1 MLPAVKLHPGCD
13 VIHAAVVF
21 DCDGVLADSERLM
34 VDVWAVVLARH
45 GYTPTAQDV
54 VDGMGLTDEDCHAM
68 LSERADLP
76 PWPVFER
83 ETRQLV
89 ERRYPAELR
98 PFPDTNDAVRMLA
111 MHGVPMAVASSSPR
125 WRLDL
130 TLGQLD
136 LRRYF
141 DATVAGDDSGPD
153 GPLRGK
159 PAPDL
164 YAEACRQIRADPG
177 RSLAVEDSAKGAVA
191 AEAAGL
197 RVIVVAR
204 PGAPL
209 VPGHASVTEVNAE
222 LIMTW
227 LGLR

>member
-1 MLPAVKLHPGCD
+1 MNT
-13 VIHAAVVF
+13 AAVVF

-34 VDVWAVVLARH
+34 VEVWADALLRH
-45 GYTPTAQDV
+45 GYRPTDQDV
-54 VDGMGLTDEDCHAM
+54 VDGMGLTDRDCHAM
-68 LSERADLP
+68 LAERADLP
-76 PWPVFER
+76 AWPVFER
-83 ETRQLV
+83 ETRELV
-89 ERRYPAELR
+89 ERRYPAELKA
-98 PFPDTNDAVRMLA
+98 FGDTTDAVRGLA
-111 MHGVPMAVASSSPR
+111 MEGVPMAVASSSPR

-164 YAEACRQIRADPG
+164 YAEACRLVGAEPHA
-177 RSLAVEDSAKGAVA
+177 SLAVEDSANGARA
-191 AEAAGL
+191 AAAAGM

-209 VPGHASVTEVNAE
+209 VPDHASVTDVNAE
-222 LIMTW
+222 LIITW